1 VQKTLKTNIN
11 QTSTM
16 VFIFSI
22 IKGKLIS
29 DPERSLTEAYQV
41 AIKIKSWEQKY
52 FEVERTDG
60 VQQDTSYLIQ
70 EDIEKNI
77 TILQHKVKEFH
88 ASKSHVDSLNYER
101 VEKLLFIEGILAKY
115 KLERLA
121 TVNPVKAQSSRISST
136 ILPPLSPPTPLDEP
150 TNSETFSGKP
160 EILPRSIGRTI
171 DKIKRDFTP
180 NAEKKVV
187 SDFYRSRTKTLI
199 ASRVLLMLIIIPLL
213 THLLAKN
220 LIVMP
225 IVSEFR
231 GEESKIFLH
240 SEMKEEA
247 LKEIQTF
254 EQELKLESLLSHSP
268 VLAPEIKEEKI
279 KEKVAEIAEEFRHK
293 SNSAISNVFADVF
306 GLIAFGLVVFF
317 RRQDIQVLK
326 SFIDNLVYG
335 LSDAAKAFAIILV
348 TDVFVGF
355 HSPHGWEVLLESMAA
370 HLGVPA
376 NKSAISLFIATV
388 PVLMDTIFKY
398 WIFRSL
404 SRMSPS
410 TVSTL
415 KGMNE

>member
-1 VQKTLKTNIN
+1 
-11 QTSTM
+11 M

-29 DPERSLTEAYQV
+29 NPERSLTEAYQV
-41 AIKIKSWEQKY
+41 AIKIKTWENMY
-52 FEVERTDG
+52 FDAGRSRARIDG
-60 VQQDTSYLIQ
+60 VQGDNSYLIQ
-70 EDIEKNI
+70 EDMRKNI
-77 TILQHKVKEFH
+77 VILQHKIREFH
-88 ASKSHVDSLNYER
+88 ASKSHMDLSYER
-101 VEKLLFIEGILAKY
+101 VEKLIFIEGILAKY
-115 KLERLA
+115 KLDSDLA
-121 TVNPVKAQSSRISST
+121 SVKTVKVQSSPISST
-136 ILPPLSPPTPLDEP
+136 ILPQLSMGLTSKTLLDER
-150 TNSETFSGKP
+150 TDSETFSGTPK
-160 EILPRSIGRTI
+160 ILPRSIGRTI

-187 SDFYRSRTKTLI
+187 SDFYRSRTKTII
-199 ASRVLLMLIIIPLL
+199 ASKVLAMLIVIPLL

-225 IVSEFR
+225 MVSEFR
-231 GEESKIFLH
+231 GESESQIFLH

-254 EQELKLESLLSHSP
+254 EEELKLESLLHHAP

-279 KEKVAEIAEEFRHK
+279 QAKVAEVVEEYRHK

-306 GLIAFGLVVFF
+306 GLVAFALVVFF

-335 LSDAAKAFAIILV
+335 LSDAAKAFAIILL

-376 NKSAISLFIATV
+376 NQSAISLFIATV
-388 PVLMDTIFKY
+388 PVLIDTILKY

>member
-1 VQKTLKTNIN
+1 
-11 QTSTM
+11 M

-29 DPERSLTEAYQV
+29 NPERSLTEAYQV
-41 AIKIKSWEQKY
+41 AIKIKTWENIY
-52 FEVERTDG
+52 FDAERSRDRVDG
-60 VQQDTSYLIQ
+60 VQGDNSYLIQ
-70 EDIEKNI
+70 EDMQKNI
-77 TILQHKVKEFH
+77 VILQHKIREFH
-88 ASKSHVDSLNYER
+88 ASKSHSDSLSYER
-101 VEKLLFIEGILAKY
+101 VEKLIFIEGILAKY
-115 KLERLA
+115 KLDSDLA
-121 TVNPVKAQSSRISST
+121 SVKTPKVQSSPISSA
-136 ILPPLSPPTPLDEP
+136 ILPQLSMDLTTQSLLDDRA
-150 TNSETFSGKP
+150 NSETFSGKP
-160 EILPRSIGRTI
+160 KILPRSIGRTI

-187 SDFYRSRTKTLI
+187 SDFYRSRTKTII
-199 ASRVLLMLIIIPLL
+199 AFRVLLMLIVIPLL

-231 GEESKIFLH
+231 GESESQIFLH

-254 EQELKLESLLSHSP
+254 EEELKLESLLHHAP

-279 KEKVAEIAEEFRHK
+279 QEKVAEIVAEYRHK

-306 GLIAFGLVVFF
+306 GLVAFAVVVFF

-335 LSDAAKAFAIILV
+335 LSDAAKAFAIILL
-348 TDVFVGF
+348 TDIFVGF
-355 HSPHGWEVLLESMAA
+355 HSPHGWEVLLESMAT

>member
-1 VQKTLKTNIN
+1 
-11 QTSTM
+11 M

-41 AIKIKSWEQKY
+41 AIKIKTWENMY
-52 FEVERTDG
+52 FDGERSRDQINEVQNT
-60 VQQDTSYLIQ
+60 TLHLIQ
-70 EDIEKNI
+70 ADMQKNI
-77 TILQHKVKEFH
+77 AILQHKVREFH
-88 ASKSHVDSLNYER
+88 ASKSHVDGLNYER
-101 VEKLLFIEGILAKY
+101 VEKLIFIEGILAKY
-115 KLERLA
+115 KLDNELTA
-121 TVNPVKAQSSRISST
+121 VKRVKVQSSPLSAT
-136 ILPPLSPPTPLDEP
+136 ILPQLSMGATASTPLDAP

-160 EILPRSIGRTI
+160 EILPRSISRTI
-171 DKIKRDFTP
+171 NKIKRDFTP

-187 SDFYRSRTKTLI
+187 SDFYRSRTTTLI
-199 ASRVLLMLIIIPLL
+199 AFRVLLMLIIIPLL
-213 THLLAKN
+213 THFLAKN

-225 IVSEFR
+225 IVSDFR
-231 GEESKIFLH
+231 GESESQVFLH

-247 LKEIQTF
+247 LKEIQIF
-254 EQELKLESLLSHSP
+254 EEELKLESLLHHSP

-279 KEKVAEIAEEFRHK
+279 KEKVAEIVEEYRHK

-306 GLIAFGLVVFF
+306 GLAAFALVVFF

-335 LSDAAKAFAIILV
+335 LSDAAKAFAIILL
-348 TDVFVGF
+348 TDIFVGF
-355 HSPHGWEVLLESMAA
+355 HSPHGWEVLLESIAS

-376 NKSAISLFIATV
+376 NQSAISLFIATV
-388 PVLMDTIFKY
+388 PVFMDTIFKY